1 MAKTKKL
8 PDNRLKKVKSLA
20 NEKWKKIKTPAPSN
34 RVNYYISSKG
44 RLKSIDKNNKSEYLL
59 NPSPDRQGYMRSSVK
74 LEDRNYAIYLHMQVA
89 KYWSKKE
96 SRNQTYYI
104 HKDLNRSNNK
114 PTNVIWVTEER
125 WKKYIKARAKKFGF
139 VAHRK
144 GGKPKLT
151 ERNVSMIKKYLK
163 QGKMLKHKIAEKYG
177 VSHTQINRIQKGENW
192 SHVKAAK

>member
-1 MAKTKKL
+1 MAKTKL
-8 PDNRLKKVKSLA
+8 PENRTKKVKNLS
-20 NEKWKKIKTPAPSN
+20 NEKWKKIATPSPSN
-34 RVNYYISSKG
+34 RVNYYISNKG

-89 KYWSKKE
+89 KYWSKKP
-96 SRNQTYYI
+96 SRNYTRYI
-104 HKDLNRSNNK
+104 HKDLDRSNNK
-114 PTNVIWVTEER
+114 PSNVIWVTEDGWR
-125 WKKYIKARAKKFGF
+125 KYVQARAKKYGF

-151 ERNVSMIKKYLK
+151 EAKVAMIKKHLK

-177 VSHTQINRIQKGENW
+177 VSHTQINRIERGENW
-192 SHVKAAK
+192 GHVKAKK